1 MERLQGHPN
10 LIEFFES
17 FTSKKGRRFN
27 IVMEYAD
34 SGDLSQAI
42 QDQFR
47 SGEYFSED
55 EILNIFTQICLALK
69 FCHDSKIIHRD
80 IKPDNIF
87 ITKNGDVKL
96 GDFGISRILS
106 VTMSLAHT
114 HCGTPFQMAPEMW
127 AENPKYR
134 YKVDI
139 WALGALLY
147 NLAALRIPFA
157 AKSTSELI
165 NKIKNSDPDPIPD
178 HYSPLLQTII
188 DQTLQKDPDDRISVN
203 NILSIP
209 EIKERAEI
217 ISKK

>member
-10 LIEFFES
+10 LIEFIES

-80 IKPDNIF
+80 VKPDNIF

-114 HCGTPFQMAPEMW
+114 HCGTPF
-127 AENPKYR
+127 
-134 YKVDI
+134 
-139 WALGALLY
+139 
-147 NLAALRIPFA
+147 
-157 AKSTSELI
+157 
-165 NKIKNSDPDPIPD
+165 
-178 HYSPLLQTII
+178 
-188 DQTLQKDPDDRISVN
+188 
-203 NILSIP
+203 
-209 EIKERAEI
+209 
-217 ISKK
+217 